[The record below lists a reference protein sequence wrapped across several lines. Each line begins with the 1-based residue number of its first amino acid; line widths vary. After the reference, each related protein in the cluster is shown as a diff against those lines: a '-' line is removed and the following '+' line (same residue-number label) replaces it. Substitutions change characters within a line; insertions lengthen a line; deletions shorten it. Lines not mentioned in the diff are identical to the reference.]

1 MTDWNKAQLKVLE
14 SLKDDRNILVSAA
27 AGSGKTAVLV
37 ERIIR
42 SVTEKRCGIDELL
55 VVTFTR
61 AAAAQMKSKIIKA
74 LEQICEDGGNPHMVK
89 QLSLAENADI
99 TTIDSFCN
107 RVVKENFSRIGIDP
121 AYDFYDAQEAK
132 MLQED
137 ILDECFENW
146 YKEDENFTKI
156 SGLFMKKGID
166 DSFLRDT
173 IFVIYRVSQSHA
185 DEHKFFE
192 YVRDQARASGSK
204 IKNLTWMKK
213 LSEQIM
219 NIAENT
225 ILKLEKAKEFYTDFK
240 GTELEKLADNMLQ
253 VLDADIEYVRN
264 ISLGKDLKEMR
275 IAANEKMK
283 TFTKK
288 SACVEAFGPE
298 TAYYADFRNYIK
310 KVFQKLPDM
319 DKIIDEQERNRWIT
333 LSLIDYTEKF
343 AERLIE
349 EKKKNKRFEFG
360 DIAHF
365 AYKVLR
371 DPKTGEL
378 TPAAEELRDRYRYI
392 YIDEYQDSNDLQE
405 EILNSVARRDS
416 EGRACNIFMVGDV
429 KQSIYRFRLA
439 KPKLFMEK
447 SENYA
452 KEDGDGI
459 LLNLNTNYRSRKEI
473 LDATNFI
480 FGMLMTKELGGIE
493 YDDAAKLNAPEKKE
507 GDQESPDDK
516 TIRPELIL
524 MTDFKEDRE
533 AVLNN
538 ESEDEDEEEIKS
550 LDLIS
555 SDEAEAFMIGKRI
568 LEFVNG
574 SDGSGKKYNF
584 GDITIL
590 MRTVSGTEPMVDVLT
605 NMGIPVKLD
614 SNSGYFDAAEIMTL
628 LGVLAVIDNSR
639 QDIPFT
645 SVLLSEIGK
654 MTEPELALVMT
665 RRPLRRRYMYDMCL
679 DFANAYRDSEDD
691 ELRTVAEKLDAVIT
705 LFDKW
710 KSVKSYISIAEL
722 IDMILYDTGY
732 DIFVSSMPEGE
743 IRLAN
748 VRMLRYRAE
757 VFEKSG
763 FTSLFDFMRYVE
775 KCKVHD
781 IDFGKAEAQSDAGN
795 VVHVT
800 SIHSS
805 KGLEYPVVILART
818 GHGFNLRD
826 MQKAVIMDPEY
837 GLAHDSYEILDNG
850 ICVKREGVK
859 RDIFI
864 DMQLRETMAEEM
876 RLLYVAMTR
885 AKERLVITGLAVKA
899 FDTMH
904 YDLGLNPR
912 LKAMLYMILPAI
924 NAEGF
929 DKHFEL
935 KMFKKTDLVA
945 EYTGRQDGE
954 RAAKPEEAYKRLK
967 EKVAEAEAENPKK
980 ADNPYNY
987 TYPYLAAVTA
997 PSKAAVS
1004 GIERAYTIK
1013 LEEEGVIPR
1022 RITADKEELQDKDA
1036 DLIEDSDV
1044 TGQKDIYPGTRRG
1057 TVIHKIM
1064 ELLDYSKIDSRSD
1077 MNAEIDR
1084 IMKKNFFTDEDRA
1097 NLRRDMVLGF
1107 YSDDEKSLFRRMKK
1121 AAERGMLY
1129 REKSFLMG
1137 MKPSD
1142 IPGMGYREED
1152 FGDDMVTV
1160 QGIVDAFFYETGEDG
1175 KKHITLVDYKTDN
1188 VKTAEELIERYSVQL
1203 ELYALSLSRITDAQ
1217 IDGIMFYC
1225 FKFHEE
1231 VNCPVKI
1238 PGHNG

>member
-61 AAAAQMKSKIIKA
+61 AAAAQMKTKIIKA
-74 LEQICEDGGNPHMVK
+74 LEKICEDGGNPHMVK

-146 YKEDENFTKI
+146 YKEDENFSKL
-156 SGLFMKKGID
+156 SGIFMKKGID

-173 IFVIYRVSQSHA
+173 IFVIYKVSQSHA

-204 IKNLTWMKK
+204 IKKLTWVKK
-213 LSEQIM
+213 LVEQIM

-225 ILKLEKAKEFYTDFK
+225 ILKLEKAKEFYAAFK
-240 GTELEKLADNMLQ
+240 GTELEKLADNMMQ
-253 VLDADIEYVRN
+253 VIDADIEYVRN

-288 SACVEAFGPE
+288 SACVDAFGPE
-298 TAYYADFRNYIK
+298 TAYYAEFRNYIK

-349 EKKKNKRFEFG
+349 EKKRNKRFEFG

-365 AYKVLR
+365 AYRVLR
-371 DPKTGEL
+371 DSETGEL
-378 TPAAEELRDRYRYI
+378 TPAAVELRDRYRYI

-405 EILNSVARRDS
+405 EILNSVARRDD

-439 KPKLFMEK
+439 KPKLFMDK

-452 KEDGDGI
+452 REDGDGI
-459 LLNLNTNYRSRKEI
+459 LLNLNTNYRSGKEI

-480 FGMLMTKELGGIE
+480 FSMLMTKELGGIE
-493 YDDAAKLNAPEKKE
+493 YDDDAKLNAPEKKE
-507 GDQESPDDK
+507 GEQENPEEK

-524 MTDFKEDRE
+524 MTNFEKDRD
-533 AVLNN
+533 AVQEK
-538 ESEDEDEEEIKS
+538 ESEDEDEEEDEQVKS

-574 SDGSGKKYNF
+574 SDASGKKYNF

-679 DFANAYRDSEDD
+679 DFANAYRDSDDD
-691 ELRTVAEKLDAVIT
+691 ELRRVAVKLDAVIT

-722 IDMILYDTGY
+722 IDMILDDTGY

-775 KCKVHD
+775 KCRVHD

-826 MQKAVIMDPEY
+826 MQTAVIMDPEY

-885 AKERLVITGLAVKA
+885 AKERLVITGLTGQP
-899 FDTMH
+899 FDTLH

-912 LKAMLYMILPAI
+912 IKAMLFMILPAI
-924 NAEGF
+924 NVEGF
-929 DKHFEL
+929 DKYFEL
-935 KMFKKTDLVA
+935 KMFKKTDLIA

-967 EKVAEAEAENPKK
+967 EKVAQAEAENSKK
-980 ADNPYNY
+980 DDNPYNY
-987 TYPYLAAVTA
+987 RYPYPEAVTA

-1022 RITADKEELQDKDA
+1022 RITAEQPEVPEKE
-1036 DLIEDSDV
+1036 
-1044 TGQKDIYPGTRRG
+1044 DIYPGTRRG
-1057 TVIHKIM
+1057 TVVHKIM
-1064 ELLDYSKIDSRSD
+1064 ELLDYSKIDSRD
-1077 MNAEIDR
+1077 DLDAEIDR
-1084 IMKKNFFTDEDRA
+1084 IMKKNFFTDEDRKH
-1097 NLRRDMVLGF
+1097 LRKDMVLGF
-1107 YSDDEKSLFRRMKK
+1107 YSDDEKSLFRRMKN
-1121 AAERGMLY
+1121 AAAKGMLY

-1137 MKPSD
+1137 MKPSE
-1142 IPGMGYREED
+1142 IPGMGYSEESFD
-1152 FGDDMVTV
+1152 DDMITV
-1160 QGIVDAFFYETGEDG
+1160 QGIVDAFFYEVGEDG
-1175 KKHITLVDYKTDN
+1175 KKTITLIDYKTDN
-1188 VKTAEELIERYSVQL
+1188 VKKGEELIDRYSVQL
-1203 ELYALSLSRITDAQ
+1203 ELYALSLSRITDAK
-1217 IDGIMFYC
+1217 INGIIFYC
-1225 FKFHEE
+1225 FKLHEE
-1231 VNCPVKI
+1231 VNCPVKLDLDK
-1238 PGHNG
+1238 

>member
-61 AAAAQMKSKIIKA
+61 AAAAQMKTKIIKA
-74 LEQICEDGGNPHMVK
+74 LEKICEDGGNPHMVK

-146 YKEDENFTKI
+146 YKEDENFSKL
-156 SGLFMKKGID
+156 SGIFMKKGID

-173 IFVIYRVSQSHA
+173 IFVIYKVSQSHA

-192 YVRDQARASGSK
+192 YVRDQARASGGE
-204 IKNLTWMKK
+204 IKKLTWVKK
-213 LSEQIM
+213 LVEQIM

-225 ILKLEKAKEFYTDFK
+225 ILKLEKAKEFYTIFK
-240 GTELEKLADNMLQ
+240 GTELEKLADNMMQ
-253 VLDADIEYVRN
+253 VIDADIEYVRN
-264 ISLGKDLKEMR
+264 ISLGKNLKEMR

-298 TAYYADFRNYIK
+298 TAYYAEFRNYIK

-349 EKKKNKRFEFG
+349 EKKRNKRFEFG

-365 AYKVLR
+365 AYRVLR
-371 DPKTGEL
+371 DSKTGEL
-378 TPAAEELRDRYRYI
+378 TPAAVELRDRYRYI

-405 EILNSVARRDS
+405 EILNSVARRDD

-439 KPKLFMEK
+439 KPKLFMDK

-452 KEDGDGI
+452 REDGDGI
-459 LLNLNTNYRSRKEI
+459 LLNLNTNYRSGKEI

-480 FGMLMTKELGGIE
+480 FSMLMTKELGGIE

-507 GDQESPDDK
+507 DEQENSEEKP
-516 TIRPELIL
+516 IRPELIL
-524 MTDFKEDRE
+524 MTDFEKDRD
-533 AVLNN
+533 AVQEK
-538 ESEDEDEEEIKS
+538 ESEDEDEEEDEQVKS

-574 SDGSGKKYNF
+574 SDASGKKYNF

-691 ELRTVAEKLDAVIT
+691 ELRRVAVKLDAVVT

-722 IDMILYDTGY
+722 IDMILDDTGY
-732 DIFVSSMPEGE
+732 DVFVSSMPEGE

-781 IDFGKAEAQSDAGN
+781 IDFGKAEARSDAGN

-826 MQKAVIMDPEY
+826 MQTAVIMDPEY

-885 AKERLVITGLAVKA
+885 AKERLVITGLTGQP
-899 FDTMH
+899 FDTLH

-912 LKAMLYMILPAI
+912 IKAMLFMILPAI
-924 NAEGF
+924 NVEGF
-929 DKHFEL
+929 DKYFEL
-935 KMFKKTDLVA
+935 KMFKKTDLIA

-967 EKVAEAEAENPKK
+967 EKVAQAEAENPKK
-980 ADNPYNY
+980 EDNPYNY
-987 TYPYLAAVTA
+987 RYPYPEAVTA

-1022 RITADKEELQDKDA
+1022 RITAEQPEVPEKE
-1036 DLIEDSDV
+1036 
-1044 TGQKDIYPGTRRG
+1044 DIYPGTRRG
-1057 TVIHKIM
+1057 TVVHKIM
-1064 ELLDYSKIDSRSD
+1064 ELLDYSKIDSRD
-1077 MNAEIDR
+1077 DLDAEIDR
-1084 IMKKNFFTDEDRA
+1084 IMKKNFFTDEDRKH
-1097 NLRRDMVLGF
+1097 LRKDMVLGF
-1107 YSDDEKSLFRRMKK
+1107 YSDDEKSLFRRMKN
-1121 AAERGMLY
+1121 AAAKGMLY

-1137 MKPSD
+1137 MKPSE
-1142 IPGMGYREED
+1142 IPGMGYSEESFD
-1152 FGDDMVTV
+1152 DDMITV
-1160 QGIVDAFFYETGEDG
+1160 QGIVDAFFYEVGEDG
-1175 KKHITLVDYKTDN
+1175 KKTITLIDYKTDN
-1188 VKTAEELIERYSVQL
+1188 VKRGEELIDRYSVQL
-1203 ELYALSLSRITDAQ
+1203 ELYALSLSRITDAK
-1217 IDGIMFYC
+1217 INGIIFYC
-1225 FKFHEE
+1225 FKLHEE
-1231 VNCPVKI
+1231 VNCPVKLDLDK
-1238 PGHNG
+1238 